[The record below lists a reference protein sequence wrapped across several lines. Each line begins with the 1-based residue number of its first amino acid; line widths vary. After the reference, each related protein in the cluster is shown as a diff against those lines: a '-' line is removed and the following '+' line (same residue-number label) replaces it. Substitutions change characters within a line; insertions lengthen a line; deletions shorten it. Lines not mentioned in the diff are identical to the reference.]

1 MIKLALVVGPS
12 LMLASSIH
20 AADAVAPTTPATYAL
35 RDTFVGSR
43 LPQDV
48 VRSAIPF
55 DKRYEELTADEK
67 AVLWKD
73 YESPKA
79 GDETPFP
86 GTGLHHLTLPLMR
99 LAARQNYGGKLIA
112 SVDIDS
118 RGHAREVTIY
128 KSPSSEI
135 SEMAKTLLSE
145 ESYRAARCDG
155 QPCAMAFVL
164 RLEFLRTR

>member
-1 MIKLALVVGPS
+1 MIKLALVVGTS
-12 LMLASSIH
+12 LMFATSIH
-20 AADAVAPTTPATYAL
+20 AADAVPPTAPATYTL
-35 RDTFVGSR
+35 RETFVGSR
-43 LPQDV
+43 IPQDV

-86 GTGLHHLTLPLMR
+86 VAGLHHLALPLMK
-99 LAARQNYGGKLIA
+99 LAARQNYAGKLIA

-118 RGHAREVTIY
+118 RGRPREVTIY
-128 KSPSSEI
+128 KSPDSEM
-135 SEMAKTLLSE
+135 SEMARSLLST
-145 ESYRAARCDG
+145 ESYRAAHCDG